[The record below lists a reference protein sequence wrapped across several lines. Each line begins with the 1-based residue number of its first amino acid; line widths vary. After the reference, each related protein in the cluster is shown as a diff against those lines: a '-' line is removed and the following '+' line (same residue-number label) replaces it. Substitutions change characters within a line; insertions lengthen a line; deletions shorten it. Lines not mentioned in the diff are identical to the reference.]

1 MPNSDTSKQFHF
13 FTPSNIAE
21 IESRPAVRK
30 YLDTVGMKIEPLSIK
45 SLNVKDKNTLM
56 EKMKKK
62 DITCTD
68 VLEKN
73 SVLART
79 CKKSIHATYFYEAL
93 TDACKRVANVPTTS
107 DVIFLTSTKERKVK
121 LFKGS
126 KQDLTIKVGDKV
138 GILVVEKGEC
148 KEYPHIP
155 ALKIICSPISISPIL
170 LYIYAYILL
179 KQKIDRGILELAGNY
194 HNTAGFCAYTRF
206 GFREDFRNKNPNC
219 FGEDEKKPK
228 YPTTLPMTMDLTNIT
243 PGVLDKVLHKE
254 LALAVD
260 PLCYKKYVNTEDPA
274 IKKEQLQLIDART
287 KTFQIGFELVYPQPK
302 KAVSKKR
309 QVETQKNRRQRS
321 TGKRKTRSQTTGQRS
336 TEKRSTEKRKTTGQ
350 RSTGKRKTTGQRSTE
365 KRSTGKRKTTGQ
377 RSTGKRSTGSKKSST
392 STNDRH
398 RSD

>member
-13 FTPSNIAE
+13 FTPANIAE

-30 YLDTVGMKIEPLSIK
+30 YLDTVGMEIEPLSIK

-56 EKMKKK
+56 DKLKKK

-79 CKKSIHATYFYEAL
+79 CKKSIRATYFYEAL

-107 DVIFLTSTKERKVK
+107 DVLFLTSTKERKVK

-228 YPTTLPMTMDLTNIT
+228 YPTTLPMTMDLANIT

-274 IKKEQLQLIDART
+274 TKKEQLQLIDART
-287 KTFQIGFELVYPQPK
+287 QTFQTGFELVYPQPK

-309 QVETQKNRRQRS
+309 PVETQKNRP
-321 TGKRKTRSQTTGQRS
+321 QRS
-336 TEKRSTEKRKTTGQ
+336 TEKRS
-350 RSTGKRKTTGQRSTE
+350 
-365 KRSTGKRKTTGQ
+365 TGQ
-377 RSTGKRSTGSKKSST
+377 RSTGKRSTGKRSTGKRSTGKRKATGQRSTCQRSTGTKKSST
-392 STNDRH
+392 MTNDR
-398 RSD
+398 RLSD